1 MHKDY
6 YVTVKQIENYLE
18 ISTRYHK
25 KGPVSPNHWHDY
37 FEFEMVLDG
46 IYEHTVAGE
55 KRIAK
60 RGSAWIMS
68 YLDYHSLSC
77 IRDAILIN
85 ISFTGE
91 DIDGEIVD
99 FLSAATGGIF
109 CEFDEET
116 TEKILSLCEKA
127 RNEML
132 EKNSLWKCSA
142 IGAVEDILIT
152 AIRNCTKNARHTAQ
166 NTPMLLQS
174 VTSYLRQNYKGDI
187 CLGTVSK
194 HFDVSAGHL
203 GLIFSKNFGINYNT
217 YVSRIRLRHACNM
230 LTKSNLSTKEIAKE
244 CGFGSVEYFFY
255 VFKKHL
261 LCTPNDYRKQTKDSR
276 AGFVQ
281 NKQLVSL
288 K

>member
-1 MHKDY
+1 MLNNHY
-6 YVTVKQIENYLE
+6 TTVKHIENHLE

-25 KGPVSPNHWHDY
+25 RGPVSPNHWHDY

-46 IYEHTVAGE
+46 IYEHTVGGE

-77 IRDAILIN
+77 AKDAILIN

-99 FLSAATGGIF
+99 FLSSATGGVL

-116 TEKILSLCEKA
+116 TEKILGLCEKA
-127 RNEML
+127 RSEIL
-132 EKNSLWKCSA
+132 EKNPLWKCSA

-152 AIRNCTKNARHTAQ
+152 AIRNCAKKAGSTAQ
-166 NTPMLLQS
+166 NTPKLLQS

-187 CLGTVSK
+187 CLGTISK
-194 HFDVSAGHL
+194 RFDVSAGHL
-203 GLIFSKNFGINYNT
+203 GLIFSKSFGMNYNT
-217 YVSRIRLRHACNM
+217 YVNRIRLRHACNM
-230 LTKSNLSTKEIAKE
+230 LTNSNLSTKEIANE
-244 CGFGSVEYFFY
+244 CGFNSVEYFFY
-255 VFKKHL
+255 VFRKHL
-261 LCTPNDYRKQTKDSR
+261 SCTPNDYRKQTKDI
-276 AGFVQ
+276 
-281 NKQLVSL
+281 
-288 K
+288 

>member
-6 YVTVKQIENYLE
+6 YVTVKQIENHLE

-55 KRIAK
+55 TRIAK

-68 YLDYHSLSC
+68 YLDYHHLNC
-77 IRDAILIN
+77 NADAILIN

-91 DIDGEIVD
+91 DLDKEVVE
-99 FLSAATGGIF
+99 FLSSVTGGTL

-127 RNEML
+127 RGEML
-132 EKNSLWKCSA
+132 EKNPMWKCSA
-142 IGAVEDILIT
+142 IGAVEEILVT
-152 AIRNCTKNARHTAQ
+152 TIRNRVQKTAGIQ
-166 NTPMLLQS
+166 NTPKLLQS
-174 VTSYLRQNYKGDI
+174 VTNYLRQNYKSDI
-187 CLGTVSK
+187 SLSTVAK
-194 HFDVSAGHL
+194 HFGLSAGHL
-203 GLIFSKNFGINYNT
+203 GLIFGKNFGMNYNN
-217 YVSRIRLRHACNM
+217 YVNRVRLKHACNM
-230 LTKSNLSTKEIAKE
+230 LTYSNLSTKDIATE
-244 CGFGSVEYFFY
+244 CGFNSVEYFFY

-261 LCTPNDYRKQTKDSR
+261 SCTPSDYRKQTKYI
-276 AGFVQ
+276 
-281 NKQLVSL
+281 
-288 K
+288 